1 MRSCGKFFLEFW
13 SLDGARFEFV
23 PAALHDALGD
33 FMDHF
38 FEEEAEVAACAVIRG
53 GDVFH
58 AVGMDAELVAFF
70 ETRTGG
76 IFGVVNRDGL
86 PAAAPHDCE
95 AGDIR
100 GTVAHVN
107 HIGKWDGAK
116 FRGEVVVHILGHV
129 EHAFVDT
136 EEVLG
141 FLGVA
146 DDAAREADATEG
158 IFGEF
163 ASEDGADVGGE
174 AAAFKEGLE
183 AGGDDVVF
191 DFDAEGGLLGGE
203 EGVAE
208 LFEHVRQAGVEIE
221 FCAESPEVVVGGAV
235 HFEVVEHGLHVGQF
249 IVEALLLDQLTAFCP
264 ETFWVDS
271 EDGKN
276 GLVLHV
282 GGTQSLIVVIDDRDG
297 GLRDGHGGWIG

>member
-1 MRSCGKFFLEFW
+1 MWEVFLEFW
-13 SLDGARFEFV
+13 SLDGACFEFG
-23 PAALHDALGD
+23 PAALHDALSD
-33 FMDHF
+33 FMHHF
-38 FEEEAEVAACAVIRG
+38 FEEEAEVTARTVIG
-53 GDVFH
+53 GSDVLNP
-58 AVGMDAELVAFF
+58 VGMDAELVAFF

-76 IFGVVNRDGL
+76 IFRIVNGDGL
-86 PAAAPHDCE
+86 SAAAAHDGE
-95 AGDIR
+95 AGNISRAVADIN
-100 GTVAHVN
+100 HV
-107 HIGKWDGAK
+107 GKWDGAE
-116 FRGEVVVHILGHV
+116 FGGEVVVHILGHV
-129 EHAFVDT
+129 EHAFVDA

-146 DDAAREADATEG
+146 DDAAGEADATEG
-158 IFGEF
+158 IFGKF
-163 ASEDGADVGGE
+163 ASEDRADVGGE
-174 AAAFKEGLE
+174 AAAFEEGLE

-208 LFEHVRQAGVEIE
+208 LFEHIGQAGVEIE

-249 IVEALLLDQLTAFCP
+249 IVEALLLDQLAAFCP

-282 GGTQSLIVVIDDRDG
+282 GGTQSLIVIIDDRDG